1 MRLSGR
7 ATMKHMEQEEFFVDT
22 EPGIRLM
29 VASKI
34 PKEQRLGKAVVL
46 VHGSGVGWIYWD
58 IPMQDYSIMDYL
70 SKRGLDVYAVECRGY
85 GKSTKPNG
93 LSVTAEAMAKD
104 LKAVIATI
112 LKRSGVTKVSAA
124 GHSSGGMVLM
134 VAAGMYPELL
144 DRMVLIGTPYKAI
157 NPLFRE
163 YATQV
168 IRAVRE
174 HGKDYAPNL
183 HYKDIENR
191 LDAHDKNVVDW
202 YKFVVEEN
210 YSVMPGGILPD
221 IMENPGAPLVPTM
234 QVPTLIFN
242 GAKEYVVEG
251 TDSMALFAD
260 MGAQDKAFIVQP
272 NSFHLPYLEKLGHI
286 GLQES
291 IYFWVTKS

>member
-1 MRLSGR
+1 MS
-7 ATMKHMEQEEFFVDT
+7 HMEELEFFVDT

-34 PKEQRLGKAVVL
+34 PKEHRLGKAVVL

-58 IPMQDYSIMDYL
+58 IPMENYSIMDYL
-70 SKRGLDVYAVECRGY
+70 FKRGLDVYAVECRGY

-93 LSVTAEAMAKD
+93 LSVTAKAMAKD
-104 LKAVIATI
+104 LKSIIATI
-112 LKRSGVTKVSAA
+112 TKRSGVTKVSVV
-124 GHSSGGMVLM
+124 GHSSGGTVLM

-157 NPLFRE
+157 NPLFQG

-168 IRAVRE
+168 VRTARE
-174 HGKDYAPNL
+174 PGKDYVPNL
-183 HYKDIENR
+183 HYKDIQNR

-202 YKFVVEEN
+202 YKAVVGEK
-210 YSVMPGGILPD
+210 YSVMPAGILPD
-221 IMENPGAPLVPTM
+221 IMENPGASLVPAM
-234 QVPTLIFN
+234 QIPTLIFN
-242 GAKEYVVEG
+242 GAKEYVVES

-272 NSFHLPYLEKLGHI
+272 NSFHLPYLEKRGHI
-286 GLQES
+286 GLQQS
-291 IYFWVTKS
+291 IHFWVTKS